1 MNFIEIYNEEVGPI
15 EMGATKLSDDVYL
28 FGYYD
33 DYWFAESIAQK
44 GESGFDIMSYRV
56 EYDGIEIK
64 GELRKLILNNM
75 IKYLNHMHLND

>member
-15 EMGATKLSDDVYL
+15 EMGATKISDDIYL

-33 DYWFAESIAQK
+33 DYWFVESIVKKEA
-44 GESGFDIMSYRV
+44 SGFDIISYRV
-56 EYDGIEIK
+56 EYGEIEIK

-75 IKYLNHMHLND
+75 IEYLNNMH

>member
-1 MNFIEIYNEEVGPI
+1 MNFIEIHNGEVGPI

-33 DYWFAESIAQK
+33 DYWFVEAVVQRGIL
-44 GESGFDIMSYRV
+44 GFDIMSYRV
-56 EYDGIEIK
+56 EYDGIKIK

-75 IKYLNHMHLND
+75 IEYLNNMH